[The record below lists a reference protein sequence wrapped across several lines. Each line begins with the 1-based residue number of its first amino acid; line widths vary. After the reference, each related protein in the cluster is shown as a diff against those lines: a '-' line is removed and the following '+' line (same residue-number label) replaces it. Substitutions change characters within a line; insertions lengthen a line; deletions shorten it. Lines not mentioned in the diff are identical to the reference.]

1 MRAHTNL
8 YFTFEEPCKI
18 SVPVWIFYFFVLIDI
33 GGKISEIE
41 RNEFSRKVGLKMEW
55 IDESSDFFKVNE
67 GTYSLLLVYD
77 SSYKLHVVD
86 DTTEEK

>member
-8 YFTFEEPCKI
+8 HFTFEEPCKI

-55 IDESSDFFKVNE
+55 VDFFKVNE

>member
-8 YFTFEEPCKI
+8 YFTFEEPRKI

-55 IDESSDFFKVNE
+55 VDESSDFFKVNE

-77 SSYKLHVVD
+77 SSYELHVVD

>member
-1 MRAHTNL
+1 
-8 YFTFEEPCKI
+8 
-18 SVPVWIFYFFVLIDI
+18 
-33 GGKISEIE
+33 
-41 RNEFSRKVGLKMEW
+41 MEW
-55 IDESSDFFKVNE
+55 VDESSDFFKVNE